1 MQQFIQD
8 DFIKCHANPSIFCVN
23 LKFSFSICSEDGKP
37 HEIETKLETIEQMI
51 RDTRIEMKEYMS
63 TSTIANST
71 TSAEPLNTSVA
82 SSMISST
89 DSRHMLDDN
98 VIHR

>member
-1 MQQFIQD
+1 
-8 DFIKCHANPSIFCVN
+8 
-23 LKFSFSICSEDGKP
+23 
-37 HEIETKLETIEQMI
+37 MI
-51 RDTRIEMKEYMS
+51 RDTRSEMKEYMS

-98 VIHR
+98 VIHRYTYRRQNKLYIQSPFQLINISHSQPNGIERTR

>member
-1 MQQFIQD
+1 
-8 DFIKCHANPSIFCVN
+8 
-23 LKFSFSICSEDGKP
+23 
-37 HEIETKLETIEQMI
+37 MI
-51 RDTRIEMKEYMS
+51 RDTRSEMKEYMS